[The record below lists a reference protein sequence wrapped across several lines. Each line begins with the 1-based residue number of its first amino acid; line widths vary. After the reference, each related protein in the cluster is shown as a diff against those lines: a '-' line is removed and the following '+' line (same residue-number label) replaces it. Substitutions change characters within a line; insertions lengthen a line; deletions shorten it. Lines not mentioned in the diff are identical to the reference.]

1 MRISLSYYSLSIST
15 SLLNIRKLSVPLV
28 LLNHA
33 HRLEFLQYTCSR
45 SHDRN
50 RDTTRGASISI
61 HLGRLARN
69 PPPIALS
76 PRSRDSP
83 PCETLRPTPGG
94 GSRTLTEHLL
104 LRHALDA
111 DLLHLPLCKF
121 GLDDGRKVGVRAL
134 AYQKPQRGV
143 KPLEKLVVVLDDGP
157 VACGR
162 LMVSPRGDG
171 LPGGRKGRFDNRGT
185 CSITNARPHAR
196 GCLPPVPPRHP

>member
-1 MRISLSYYSLSIST
+1 VSHFSFST
-15 SLLNIRKLSVPLV
+15 MPIAWNFFNTPVHVHTP
-28 LLNHA
+28 
-33 HRLEFLQYTCSR
+33 
-45 SHDRN
+45 DRN

-83 PCETLRPTPGG
+83 PCETLRQTPGG
-94 GSRTLTEHLL
+94 GPSTLTENLL
-104 LRHALDA
+104 LRHAFDA

-157 VACGR
+157 VACDR
-162 LMVSPRGDG
+162 LMLSPPG
-171 LPGGRKGRFDNRGT
+171 LRNGPVRTGWGAPRLRPIEEAERAGQGGIT
-185 CSITNARPHAR
+185 CSRPTAAPW
-196 GCLPPVPPRHP
+196 GLA

>member
-1 MRISLSYYSLSIST
+1 MPIAWNFFNT
-15 SLLNIRKLSVPLV
+15 PVHV
-28 LLNHA
+28 H
-33 HRLEFLQYTCSR
+33 TT
-45 SHDRN
+45 DRN
-50 RDTTRGASISI
+50 RDTNTRFQGPKYIWDSWAGSNTCLCLYPPPGATE
-61 HLGRLARN
+61 LL
-69 PPPIALS
+69 PPIALS

-94 GSRTLTEHLL
+94 GSRTLTENLL

-111 DLLHLPLCKF
+111 DLLHRPLCKF
-121 GLDDGRKVGVRAL
+121 GLDDGLKVGVRAL

-171 LPGGRKGRFDNRGT
+171 LPGGKRGKDGLGNAGRAASQRRDLTLAGV
-185 CSITNARPHAR
+185 SLP
-196 GCLPPVPPRHP
+196 CLPGT